1 MINLGLSRITSLLTH
16 HPVLSHRQL
25 PFQSFHIAGT
35 NGKGSVASYLSALL
49 YAYNFR
55 PVGRF
60 TSPHLIDRWDC
71 ISIDEETVSESLFRQ
86 CEDEVQWVDQENRIG
101 ASEFELLTA
110 TAFSCFAKKGVKWA
124 VVECGVGGA
133 RDATNVLRADE
144 VCCSVMTRIGRD
156 HEALLGVEGEA
167 GIAREKSGIFKSGV
181 PAVVDGK
188 NLVNEGVRRVLEEQ
202 AKNVGVLDNK
212 VIWAKWEYILEKRS
226 QLDGSLQ
233 ALIDH
238 AQQQRNLTP
247 YQLDNLAVALTA
259 FRTARQSPGTRDT
272 TTSPRSE
279 RPAALQDLL
288 PFMPGFGS
296 KPSWPGRL
304 QTIHLPPSLTNQP
317 NQSSFTTLLDG
328 AHNPQAAQLLSEYVQ
343 LNIRNPSPSSPTD
356 PTPHSQQRPITWLLA
371 TTQGKDTHAILSTLI
386 SPGDQVVTCEFGPVD
401 GMPWIQAEICEKL
414 CEVAREILAT
424 SVSPSGGPSPA
435 CTAIKDPRL
444 ALQEAVRLTS
454 SVDNGGSENLVIA
467 GSLYLA
473 GDILRL
479 LRDAVK

>member
-16 HPVLSHRQL
+16 HPLLSHRPL

-49 YAYNFR
+49 YAYNHQ

-86 CEDEVQWVDQENRIG
+86 CEDEVQRVDRENRIG

-110 TAFSCFAKKGVKWA
+110 TAFSCFAKQGVKWA

-181 PAVVDGK
+181 PAVIDGK
-188 NLVNEGVRRVLEEQ
+188 NLTNEGVSTVLEEE
-202 AKNVGVLDNK
+202 AKSVGVLDGK
-212 VIWAKWEYILEKRS
+212 VIWAEWEDLLKRRDR
-226 QLDGSLQ
+226 LDGPLQ
-233 ALIDH
+233 ALFDNVH
-238 AQQQRNLTP
+238 QHTTLTP
-247 YQLDNLAVALTA
+247 FQFDNLAVALTA
-259 FRTARQSPGTRDT
+259 FQTARQSFSTQSAILSAESR
-272 TTSPRSE
+272 PRSA
-279 RPAALQDLL
+279 PPDLL
-288 PFMPGFGS
+288 SFMPGFGS

-304 QTIHLPPSLTNQP
+304 QTISLPPSLTNQP
-317 NQSSFTTLLDG
+317 TKSSFTALLDG
-328 AHNPQAAQLLSEYVQ
+328 AHNPQAAQLLSDYVHQ
-343 LNIRNPSPSSPTD
+343 TIRTPSPSSIHPTTPPKQR
-356 PTPHSQQRPITWLLA
+356 PTPVTWLLA
-371 TTQGKDTHAILSTLI
+371 TTQGKDTHAILSTLL
-386 SPGDQVVTCEFGPVD
+386 SPGDQVVTCEFGPVN
-401 GMPWIQAEICEKL
+401 GMPWIQAENCEAL
-414 CEVAREILAT
+414 CEVAREVLAT
-424 SVSPSGGPSPA
+424 QSPS
-435 CTAIKDPRL
+435 CEAIKSPRL
-444 ALQEAVRLTS
+444 ALQEAVHLAS
-454 SVDNGGSENLVIA
+454 LIDGGGSGSLVIA

-473 GDILRL
+473 ADVLRL
-479 LRDAVK
+479 LRDNVKE